1 MNFYNAFSILI
12 VLCALFAY
20 INYRFLKLPSA
31 IGLMFIALLTSL
43 GLLFLGKIDPAI
55 TNPVAEMLRKF
66 DFTELL
72 LGYMLNF
79 LLFASAIQVNIDEL
93 KKEKVA
99 VILFSTIGVVISA
112 FLIGIAM
119 FYLLPLFS
127 ISMPL
132 LHCLMF
138 GALISPTDPVAVIS
152 VLKRSNVSK
161 SLETKIAGESLF
173 NDGVSVVLFI
183 TLLRLNAPG
192 NTIKWDGVLLLFARE
207 AIGGVLVGTALGWVT
222 IFFIKRVE
230 DYKIEVLLTVAL
242 VMGGY
247 LLTHYLDVSG
257 PLGMVFAGIIVGNK
271 GKRTAMSD
279 ITKEYIDKFWE
290 LIDEILNAIL
300 FVLIGLE
307 LLLLN
312 FLMNYIEIGF
322 ITILVMI
329 IARYVSLYLPSRAVG
344 FKEKI
349 SHKTL
354 MILTW
359 GGLRGGISIALA
371 LVLPVEVGKDLWIS
385 LTYFI
390 VAFSILVQGLT
401 IEKVSKQIL

>member
-1 MNFYNAFSILI
+1 MIYYNALSILI

-31 IGLMFIALLTSL
+31 IGLMLIALLTSI
-43 GLLFLGKIDPAI
+43 GLLFLGKLFPSII
-55 TNPVAEMLRKF
+55 NPFADLLRKF

-79 LLFASAIQVNIDEL
+79 LLFAAAIQVNIDEL
-93 KKEKVA
+93 KKEKIA
-99 VILFSTIGVVISA
+99 VILFSTFGVLIST
-112 FLIGIAM
+112 FFIGIAM
-119 FYLLPLFS
+119 FYVLPFFN

-138 GALISPTDPVAVIS
+138 GALISPTDPIAVVS
-152 VLKRSNVSK
+152 LLKRANVSK

-173 NDGVSVVLFI
+173 NDGIAVVLFI
-183 TLLRLNAPG
+183 TLLRLNQPG
-192 NTIKWDGVLLLFARE
+192 NTVTWDSVLLLFARE
-207 AIGGVLVGTALGWVT
+207 AFGGVLLGAALGFIT

-230 DYKIEVLLTVAL
+230 DYKVEVLLTLAL

-257 PLGMVFAGIIVGNK
+257 PLGMVIAGIIIGNK

-279 ITKEYIDKFWE
+279 TTKQYIEKFWE

-307 LLLLN
+307 LLVLN
-312 FLMNYIEIGF
+312 FLMNYIEIGL
-322 ITILVMI
+322 ITIIVI
-329 IARYVSLYLPSRAVG
+329 TVVRYISLYLPSRAVG

-349 SHKTL
+349 SSKTL
-354 MILTW
+354 IILTW

-371 LVLPVEVGKDLWIS
+371 LALPIEVGKDLWVS
-385 LTYFI
+385 LTYFM

-401 IEKVSKQIL
+401 IEKLAKKIL